1 MKLSGPRDNAHA
13 FTLIELLVVIA
24 IIAILVALL
33 LPALLEAKAKAKRT
47 TCLNNLRQINLGL
60 RMYCD
65 DSRDTSPRTGGAM
78 FGTQSWSGYRDKVNN
93 YVGVKGESSPKDR
106 LFACPADTYYVDI
119 VRSGST
125 PIAGVAYV
133 QASLHDQTNW
143 NYSSYGFNGGEK
155 TGIADR
161 KLTSVKNPAR
171 TVLLAEV
178 PAFFPYSWHQFS
190 PPGGVTLPGG
200 VVFFKDAKNMVS
212 FVDGHVSYIKIYW
225 NSDHPNGIYELARQY
240 DPPAGYDYKWSGD

>member
-1 MKLSGPRDNAHA
+1 MRA
-13 FTLIELLVVIA
+13 FMLVELLVVIA
-24 IIAILVALL
+24 IIAVLLALL
-33 LPALLEAKAKAKRT
+33 LPALSATKDRAKRT
-47 TCLNNLRQINLGL
+47 ACLNNLRQINHGL

-65 DSRDTSPRTGGAM
+65 DSGDTSPTTGGAM

-93 YVGVKGESSPKDR
+93 YIGVNAGSSPKDK

-119 VRSGST
+119 VRSSSS

-143 NYSSYGFNGGEK
+143 NYSSYGFNGGAK

-161 KLTSVKNPAR
+161 KLSSIKDPAR
-171 TVLLAEV
+171 TVLVTEV
-178 PAFFPYSWHQFS
+178 PAFFPYSWHQS
-190 PPGGVTLPGG
+190 SHSGGVTLPGG

-225 NSDHPNGIYELARQY
+225 NSDHPNGIYTLALQY
-240 DPPAGYDYKWSGD
+240 DPPAGYDYKWSGE